1 MRSIR
6 STSMRPELIVRSL
19 VHGLGFRFR
28 LHRYDLPGRPDLV
41 FSSQRKI
48 IQVHGCFWHQHAGCR
63 RSHIPNS
70 KLDYWLPKLER
81 NKRRDDEHL
90 AQLNSLGWSVL
101 IVWECELK
109 RLEEVTAKISE
120 FLSTVPAQVPKIE
133 EGRGILEPGR
143 KEHLMDLADGLRDSE
158 NRWSRKSGLA

>member
-1 MRSIR
+1 
-6 STSMRPELIVRSL
+6 
-19 VHGLGFRFR
+19 
-28 LHRYDLPGRPDLV
+28 
-41 FSSQRKI
+41 
-48 IQVHGCFWHQHAGCR
+48 
-63 RSHIPNS
+63 
-70 KLDYWLPKLER
+70 
-81 NKRRDDEHL
+81 
-90 AQLNSLGWSVL
+90 LNSLGWSVL